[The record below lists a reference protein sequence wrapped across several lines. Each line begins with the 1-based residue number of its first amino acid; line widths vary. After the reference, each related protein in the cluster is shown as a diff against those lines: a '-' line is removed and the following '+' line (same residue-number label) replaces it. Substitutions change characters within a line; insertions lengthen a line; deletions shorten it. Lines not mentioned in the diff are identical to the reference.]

1 MEPSSGRQQHNP
13 RCLKYRAY
21 GAERKERKGRG
32 GIKKR
37 KWAKKRND
45 VESWQLS
52 HGTRLWEKE
61 EKKRE
66 NHRRS
71 LWKKTGS
78 PSTITF
84 ELRAG
89 PNKTRLF
96 FSFLCVHVSLSQ
108 GRALHTARSFFLS
121 FFSVFPPGDKQTPPS
136 AIRRRREREL
146 FHILFCMC
154 QRCCPHTLYLLRNV
168 ARGQLL

>member
-1 MEPSSGRQQHNP
+1 MEPSSGRHQHNP

-108 GRALHTARSFFLS
+108 GRALHTARSFSL
-121 FFSVFPPGDKQTPPS
+121 FFPFSLRAINRRPPLPSEEEEKENYSIYYSVCARDV
-136 AIRRRREREL
+136 A
-146 FHILFCMC
+146 
-154 QRCCPHTLYLLRNV
+154 HTLYTC
-168 ARGQLL
+168 

>member
-1 MEPSSGRQQHNP
+1 MEPSSGRHQHNP

-61 EKKRE
+61 EKKGKSSTKSLEE
-66 NHRRS
+66 NWLSEYNNLRVAGRA
-71 LWKKTGS
+71 KQD
-78 PSTITF
+78 STF
-84 ELRAG
+84 F
-89 PNKTRLF
+89 F
-96 FSFLCVHVSLSQ
+96 FSVRACFSLSQ
-108 GRALHTARSFFLS
+108 GRALHTARSFSL
-121 FFSVFPPGDKQTPPS
+121 FFPFSLRAINRRPPLPSEEEEKENYSIYYSVCARDV
-136 AIRRRREREL
+136 A
-146 FHILFCMC
+146 
-154 QRCCPHTLYLLRNV
+154 HTLYTC
-168 ARGQLL
+168 

>member
-1 MEPSSGRQQHNP
+1 MAPSGKKGKGGGN
-13 RCLKYRAY
+13 KKKEM
-21 GAERKERKGRG
+21 GEEEERRWIMATLTRHKAVGKGR
-32 GIKKR
+32 
-37 KWAKKRND
+37 
-45 VESWQLS
+45 
-52 HGTRLWEKE
+52 
-61 EKKRE
+61 KKRE

-96 FSFLCVHVSLSQ
+96 F
-108 GRALHTARSFFLS
+108 FFLLFCACMFLS
-121 FFSVFPPGDKQTPPS
+121 LRDELCTRPVLSLFFSVFPPGDKQTPPS

>member
-1 MEPSSGRQQHNP
+1 MATLTRHKAVG
-13 RCLKYRAY
+13 
-21 GAERKERKGRG
+21 KGR
-32 GIKKR
+32 KKKGKSSTKSLEENWLSEYNNLR
-37 KWAKKRND
+37 VAGRAKQD
-45 VESWQLS
+45 
-52 HGTRLWEKE
+52 
-61 EKKRE
+61 
-66 NHRRS
+66 
-71 LWKKTGS
+71 
-78 PSTITF
+78 STLF
-84 ELRAG
+84 F
-89 PNKTRLF
+89 F